1 MIIRRM
7 GKTSDICT
15 QRTGAAPMMRAA
27 TLAWLAASLAGCMVG
42 PDFVQPLG
50 PDAPHFTPEG
60 TASPGSGQRFVQG
73 RDIPA
78 DWWALYRS
86 KPLDTLVRD
95 ALEHNP
101 SLEAAEA
108 AIGVAYF
115 NAEAQRG
122 VLLPQVGILATE
134 SQNLQSNNRALSA
147 INQSLFNQFYPSPY
161 NLVTGQP
168 TPSPLTTNPN
178 APYGLFLKQLSISY
192 APDIWG
198 LNRRTLESLEAQ
210 TQQAGFQLEGAR
222 LALTSNVVVAAIQEA
237 SIRGQIEATKNII
250 AILKDSLEIL
260 NRQYS
265 FGSIAKADVVAQEA
279 ALAQAE
285 QALPPLEKQLALQR
299 DLLTALAGRFSFDEI
314 EQKFRLSQLKLPG
327 TVPVSVPSM
336 LVAQRPDIR
345 AAEANL
351 HAATAAVGI
360 ARASRLPNITLSAN
374 LGASA
379 FHAAQLFAPGTGFYT
394 LAANAAQP
402 LFDGMTLLNKE
413 RSAVAALE
421 QADAQYRSTVIN
433 AFQNVADALRSL
445 QMDARAVET
454 ARKSEDAAKRS
465 LDIVRM
471 QLKYGQVS
479 QIAVFTAQRIY
490 FSASLLRVQAEATR
504 LADTAALFMALGG
517 GWWNR
522 DPDMPH

>member
-1 MIIRRM
+1 M

-15 QRTGAAPMMRAA
+15 QRTGAASMMRAA
-27 TLAWLAASLAGCMVG
+27 TLAWLATSLAGCMVG
-42 PDFVQPLG
+42 PDFIQPLG

-60 TASPGSGQRFVQG
+60 TASPGLGQRFIEG

-86 KPLDTLVRD
+86 KPLDTLVRESL
-95 ALEHNP
+95 AHNP

-108 AIGVAYF
+108 GIRIAYF
-115 NAEAQRG
+115 SAEAQKG
-122 VLLPQVGILATE
+122 SFLPQIALIANE
-134 SQNLQSNNRALSA
+134 SQNLQSNNRALGA
-147 INQSLFNQFYPSPY
+147 INQSLFNQYFPSPY
-161 NLVTGQP
+161 NIVTGQA
-168 TPSPLTTNPN
+168 TPSPATNNPN
-178 APYGLFLKQLSISY
+178 APYGLFLKQLTISY
-192 APDIWG
+192 GPDIWG
-198 LNRRTLESLEAQ
+198 LNRRSLESLEAQ
-210 TQQAGFQLEGAR
+210 TEQATFQMEAAR

-314 EQKFRLSQLKLPG
+314 AQTFRLSQLKLPG
-327 TVPVSVPSM
+327 TVPLSVPST
-336 LVAQRPDIR
+336 LVEQRPDIR

-360 ARASRLPNITLSAN
+360 ARANRLPNITLSAN

-379 FHAAQLFAPGTGFYT
+379 FHVAQLFAPGTGFYT

-445 QMDARAVET
+445 QVDARAVET
-454 ARKSEDAAKRS
+454 ARKSEDAARRS

-522 DPDMPH
+522 VSDIRH

>member
-1 MIIRRM
+1 M
-7 GKTSDICT
+7 GETSDFSG
-15 QRTGAAPMMRAA
+15 QRAGAARI
-27 TLAWLAASLAGCMVG
+27 LRVAWLAASLSGCMVG
-42 PDFVQPLG
+42 PDFVQPPA
-50 PDAPHFTPEG
+50 PDAPHFTPEK
-60 TASPGSGQRFVQG
+60 TASPGLGQRFAEG
-73 RDIPA
+73 RDIPE

-86 KPLDTLVRD
+86 KPLDALVRE

-101 SLEAAEA
+101 SLESAEA
-108 AIGVAYF
+108 AIRIAYF

-122 VLLPQVGILATE
+122 ALLPQVGILANE
-134 SQNLQSNNRALSA
+134 SQNLLSNNRSLGA
-147 INQSLFNQFYPSPY
+147 INQSLFNQYFPSPY
-161 NLVTGQP
+161 NIVTGQA
-168 TPSPLTTNPN
+168 TPSPWTTNPN

-192 APDIWG
+192 APDVWG
-198 LNRRTLESLEAQ
+198 LNRRGLESLEAQ
-210 TQQAGFQLEGAR
+210 TEQAGFQMEAAR

-260 NRQYS
+260 KRQYS

-314 EQKFRLSQLKLPG
+314 EQKFSLARLKLPV
-327 TVPVSVPSM
+327 TIPVSVPSM
-336 LVAQRPDIR
+336 VVEQRPDIR

-351 HAATAAVGI
+351 HAATAAVGV

-379 FHAAQLFAPGTGFYT
+379 FHLAQLFAPGTGFYT

-433 AFQNVADALRSL
+433 AFQNVTDALRSL
-445 QMDARAVET
+445 QSDARAVET

-522 DPDMPH
+522 APDAPN

>member
-1 MIIRRM
+1 MGEMSDSCRRR
-7 GKTSDICT
+7 GAPG
-15 QRTGAAPMMRAA
+15 RTRSGAV
-27 TLAWLAASLAGCMVG
+27 LAALAAALSGCLVG
-42 PDFVQPLG
+42 PDFVQPPS
-50 PDAPHFTPEG
+50 PDAPHFTPER
-60 TASPGSGQRFVQG
+60 TASPGSGQRFAEG
-73 RDIPA
+73 RDLPA

-86 KPLDTLVRD
+86 KPLDTLVRE
-95 ALEHNP
+95 ALDHNP
-101 SLEAAEA
+101 SLESAES

-115 NAEAQRG
+115 NAEAQKG
-122 VLLPQVGILATE
+122 VLLPQVALLANE
-134 SQNLQSNNRALSA
+134 SQNLQSNNRAYGA
-147 INQSLFNQFYPSPY
+147 INQSLFNQFYPSAY
-161 NLVTGQP
+161 NRITNQT
-168 TPSPLTTNPN
+168 TPSPATTNPT

-198 LNRRTLESLEAQ
+198 LNRRGVEWAEAQ
-210 TQQAGFQLEGAR
+210 TEQAAFQMEAAR
-222 LALTSNVVVAAIQEA
+222 LTLTANVVVAAIQEA

-260 NRQYS
+260 KRQYS
-265 FGSIAKADVVAQEA
+265 FGSIAKADVIAQEA

-299 DLLTALAGRFSFDEI
+299 DLLTALAGRLSFDEI
-314 EQKFRLSQLKLPG
+314 EQKFTLSTLKLPM
-327 TVPVSVPSM
+327 TVPVSVPST
-336 LVAQRPDIR
+336 LVEQRPDIR

-360 ARASRLPNITLSAN
+360 ARAARLPNITLSAN

-379 FHAAQLFAPGTGFYT
+379 FHVAQLFAPGTGFYS
-394 LAANAAQP
+394 LAANAAAP

-421 QADAQYRSTVIN
+421 QADAQYRSVVVN
-433 AFQNVADALRSL
+433 AFQNVTDALRSL
-445 QMDARAVET
+445 QADAKAVET

-490 FSASLLRVQAEATR
+490 ASASLLRVQAEATR

-522 DPDMPH
+522 DADMRH

>member
-1 MIIRRM
+1 MSEKSHRCRQ
-7 GKTSDICT
+7 KA
-15 QRTGAAPMMRAA
+15 GAAPVLRAA
-27 TLAWLAASLAGCMVG
+27 ALAGLAAALSGCLVG
-42 PDFVQPLG
+42 PDFVQP
-50 PDAPHFTPEG
+50 PAPEAPHFTPEK
-60 TASPGSGQRFVQG
+60 TASPGLGQHFAEG
-73 RDIPA
+73 RDIPE
-78 DWWALYRS
+78 DWWTLFRS
-86 KPLDTLVRD
+86 KPLDTLVRE
-95 ALEHNP
+95 ALDRNP
-101 SLEAAEA
+101 SLEAAEGG
-108 AIGVAYF
+108 IRIAYF
-115 NAEAQRG
+115 TAEAQRG
-122 VLLPQVGILATE
+122 VLLPQVGILANE
-134 SQNLQSNNRALSA
+134 SQNLQSNNRALGA
-147 INQSLFNQFYPSPY
+147 INQSLFNQFFPSPY
-161 NLVTGQP
+161 NIVTGQA
-168 TPSPLTTNPN
+168 TPSPATVNPN

-198 LNRRTLESLEAQ
+198 LNRRNIESLEAQ
-210 TQQAGFQLEGAR
+210 TEQAAFQMEAAR

-260 NRQYS
+260 RRQYS

-299 DLLTALAGRFSFDEI
+299 DLLTALAGRLSFEEI
-314 EQKFRLSQLKLPG
+314 EQKFNLTQLKLPV

-336 LVAQRPDIR
+336 LVEQRPDIR

-351 HAATAAVGI
+351 HAATAAVGV
-360 ARASRLPNITLSAN
+360 ARAARLPNITLSAN
-374 LGASA
+374 LGVSA
-379 FHAAQLFAPGTGFYT
+379 FHVAQLFAPGTGLYT

-421 QADAQYRSTVIN
+421 QADAQYRSTVVN
-433 AFQNVADALRSL
+433 AFQNVTDALRSL
-445 QMDARAVET
+445 QSDAKAVET

-479 QIAVFTAQRIY
+479 QIAVFTAQRLY

-522 DPDMPH
+522 E

>member
-1 MIIRRM
+1 M
-7 GKTSDICT
+7 
-15 QRTGAAPMMRAA
+15 
-27 TLAWLAASLAGCMVG
+27 
-42 PDFVQPLG
+42 
-50 PDAPHFTPEG
+50 
-60 TASPGSGQRFVQG
+60 
-73 RDIPA
+73 
-78 DWWALYRS
+78 
-86 KPLDTLVRD
+86 
-95 ALEHNP
+95 
-101 SLEAAEA
+101 EA
-108 AIGVAYF
+108 
-115 NAEAQRG
+115 
-122 VLLPQVGILATE
+122 
-134 SQNLQSNNRALSA
+134 
-147 INQSLFNQFYPSPY
+147 
-161 NLVTGQP
+161 
-168 TPSPLTTNPN
+168 
-178 APYGLFLKQLSISY
+178 
-192 APDIWG
+192 
-198 LNRRTLESLEAQ
+198 
-210 TQQAGFQLEGAR
+210 AR

-327 TVPVSVPSM
+327 TVPLSVPST

-379 FHAAQLFAPGTGFYT
+379 FHVAQLFAPGTGFYT

-445 QMDARAVET
+445 QVDARAVET

-490 FSASLLRVQAEATR
+490 FSGSLLRVQAEATR

>member
-1 MIIRRM
+1 MDE
-7 GKTSDICT
+7 TSDLS
-15 QRTGAAPMMRAA
+15 RPRAGAARIRRAA
-27 TLAWLAASLAGCMVG
+27 TVAWLAASLSGCMVG
-42 PDFVQPLG
+42 PDFIKPPA
-50 PDAPHFTPEG
+50 PDAPHFTPEK
-60 TASPGSGQRFVQG
+60 TTSPGLGQRFAEG
-73 RDIPA
+73 RDIPE
-78 DWWALYRS
+78 DWWTLYRS
-86 KPLDTLVRD
+86 KPLDTLVRE

-101 SLEAAEA
+101 SLESAEA
-108 AIGVAYF
+108 AIRIAYF

-122 VLLPQVGILATE
+122 ALLPQVGILANE
-134 SQNLQSNNRALSA
+134 SQNIQSNNRALSA
-147 INQSLFNQFYPSPY
+147 INQSLFNQYFPSPY
-161 NLVTGQP
+161 NIITRQP
-168 TPSPLTTNPN
+168 TPSPFTTNPN
-178 APYGLFLKQLSISY
+178 APYGLFLKQLSITY

-198 LNRRTLESLEAQ
+198 LNRRSLESLEAQ
-210 TQQAGFQLEGAR
+210 TEQAAFQMEAAR

-250 AILKDSLEIL
+250 TILKDSLEIL

-299 DLLTALAGRFSFDEI
+299 DLLTALAGRFSFDQV
-314 EQKFRLSQLKLPG
+314 EQKFSLTRLKLPV
-327 TVPVSVPSM
+327 TVPVSVPSS
-336 LVAQRPDIR
+336 LVEQRPDIR

-351 HAATAAVGI
+351 HAATAAVGV

-379 FHAAQLFAPGTGFYT
+379 FHLAQLFAPGTGFYT
-394 LAANAAQP
+394 FAANAAQP

-421 QADAQYRSTVIN
+421 QADAQYRSTVVN
-433 AFQNVADALRSL
+433 AFQNVTDALRSL
-445 QMDARAVET
+445 QSDARAVET

-522 DPDMPH
+522 EPDAPH

>member
-1 MIIRRM
+1 
-7 GKTSDICT
+7 
-15 QRTGAAPMMRAA
+15 
-27 TLAWLAASLAGCMVG
+27 MVG
-42 PDFVQPLG
+42 PDFIQPPA
-50 PDAPHFTPEG
+50 PDAPHFTPEK
-60 TASPGSGQRFVQG
+60 TASPGLGQRFAEG
-73 RDIPA
+73 RDIPD
-78 DWWALYRS
+78 DWWALYKS
-86 KPLDTLVRD
+86 KPLDTLVRE
-95 ALEHNP
+95 ALERNP
-101 SLEAAEA
+101 SLAAADA
-108 AIGVAYF
+108 AIGVAYYT
-115 NAEAQRG
+115 AEAQRG
-122 VLLPQVGILATE
+122 TLLPQVGILANE

-161 NLVTGQP
+161 NLITGQP
-168 TPSPLTTNPN
+168 TPSPWTTNPN
-178 APYGLFLKQLSISY
+178 APYGLFLKQLSITY

-210 TQQAGFQLEGAR
+210 TEQAAFQMEAAR
-222 LALTSNVVVAAIQEA
+222 LTLTSNVVVAAIQEA

-250 AILKDSLEIL
+250 AILKDSLDIL

-314 EQKFRLSQLKLPG
+314 EQKFKLSQLKLPV

-336 LVAQRPDIR
+336 LVEQRPDIR

-351 HAATAAVGI
+351 HAATAAVGV

-379 FHAAQLFAPGTGFYT
+379 FHLAQLFAPGTGFYT

-433 AFQNVADALRSL
+433 AFQNVTDALRSL
-445 QMDARAVET
+445 QADARAVET

-522 DPDMPH
+522 APDPPN

>member
-1 MIIRRM
+1 M

-15 QRTGAAPMMRAA
+15 QRSGAASMMRVA

-42 PDFVQPLG
+42 PDFIQPLG

-60 TASPGSGQRFVQG
+60 TASPGLGQRFVEG

-122 VLLPQVGILATE
+122 LLLPQVGILANE
-134 SQNLQSNNRALSA
+134 SQNLQSNNRALGA
-147 INQSLFNQFYPSPY
+147 INQSLFNQYFPSPY
-161 NLVTGQP
+161 NVVTGQA
-168 TPSPLTTNPN
+168 TPSPATNNPN

-210 TQQAGFQLEGAR
+210 TQQAGFQLEAAR

-250 AILKDSLEIL
+250 AILEDSLEIL

-279 ALAQAE
+279 ALAPPE

-327 TVPVSVPSM
+327 TVPLSVPST
-336 LVAQRPDIR
+336 LVAQLRTFAPRSQSSCRDCRGRHRARQPAAEYHALRQSRRQRLSRR
-345 AAEANL
+345 AALCAGHRLL
-351 HAATAAVGI
+351 HACRQRRAAAFRRHDAVEQGTFGSRGFG
-360 ARASRLPNITLSAN
+360 AGGRAISRHGHQRLS
-374 LGASA
+374 
-379 FHAAQLFAPGTGFYT
+379 
-394 LAANAAQP
+394 
-402 LFDGMTLLNKE
+402 E
-413 RSAVAALE
+413 RRRRAALPAGGR
-421 QADAQYRSTVIN
+421 QGGRNRS
-433 AFQNVADALRSL
+433 QER
-445 QMDARAVET
+445 
-454 ARKSEDAAKRS
+454 DAAKRS

-517 GWWNR
+517 GWWNC
-522 DPDMPH
+522 DPDSRH